1 MARIIPFIGNN
12 TIRVSCPW
20 NKDLNRQDEDED
32 EACGY
37 VEEEDGTAELRDE
50 GKIYRS
56 FIRIMDKYHCIGVY
70 PSQEEAFRA
79 ISKAHDVLA
88 SVLTLVSNKG

>member
-1 MARIIPFIGNN
+1 MARIIPFIGKN
-12 TIRVSCPW
+12 TLRVNHPW
-20 NKDLNRQDEDED
+20 DRRLD

-37 VEEEDGTAELRDE
+37 VEEEDGTAELTDE

-56 FIRIMDKYHCIGVY
+56 FIRIMDEYHCVGVY
-70 PSQEEAFRA
+70 PSEEEAFRA

-88 SVLTLVSNKG
+88 SVSTLVSNKG